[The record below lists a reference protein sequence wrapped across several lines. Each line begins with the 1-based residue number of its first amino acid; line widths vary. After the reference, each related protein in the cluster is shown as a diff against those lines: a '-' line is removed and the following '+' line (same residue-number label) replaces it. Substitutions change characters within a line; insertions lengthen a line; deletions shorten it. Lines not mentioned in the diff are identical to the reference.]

1 MAATHKIPVR
11 RTYAFVGD
19 GETELWYLQMLK
31 KNEKSLTVTIKPE
44 LPQKKNIDDQ
54 FGYVLDLSKIHDK
67 VFWIVD
73 TDVVIRETK
82 QFKGSKDKSPAAI
95 LKQKH
100 LQIQT
105 DENLRDKVVFIANTP
120 CLEYWIL
127 LHMVQSNRY
136 YDTCEK
142 VIVEIKKHEPLRDY
156 AKSQK
161 YYQQSNDIYKR
172 LKPYLSAA
180 KSNAARTGTFDPDNL
195 ETGLSEM
202 NRIFE
207 ELGI

>member
-1 MAATHKIPVR
+1 MNQRIPLR
-11 RTYAFVGD
+11 KTYAFVGD

-31 KNEKSLTVTIKPE
+31 KNENSLTVTIKPE

-82 QFKGSKDKSPAAI
+82 QFKGPKDKSPAAI
-95 LKQKH
+95 LRQKY

-105 DENLRDKVVFIANTP
+105 DESLRDKVVFVANTP

-127 LHMVQSNRY
+127 LHVVQTSRY

-142 VIVEIKKHEPLRDY
+142 VIGEIKKHEPLRDY

-161 YYQQSNDIYKR
+161 HYQQSNDIYKR
-172 LKPYLSAA
+172 LKPYLSTA
-180 KSNAARTGTFDPDNL
+180 KVNAERTGAFDPDNL
-195 ETGLSEM
+195 ERGLSEM
-202 NRIFE
+202 GKIFR

>member
-1 MAATHKIPVR
+1 MATNPRIHLRK
-11 RTYAFVGD
+11 TYAFVGD

-82 QFKGSKDKSPAAI
+82 LFKGPKDKSLAAV
-95 LKQKH
+95 LKQKY

-105 DENLRDKVVFIANTP
+105 DESLRGKVVFVANTP

-127 LHMVQSNRY
+127 LHVVQTSRY

-142 VIVEIKKHEPLRDY
+142 VIGEIKKHEPLRDY

-161 YYQQSNDIYKR
+161 YYQQANDIYKR
-172 LKPYLSAA
+172 LKPYLSTA
-180 KSNAARTGTFDPDNL
+180 KVNAERTGAFDPDNL
-195 ETGLSEM
+195 ERGLSEM
-202 NRIFE
+202 GKIFRI
-207 ELGI
+207 LGI

>member
-1 MAATHKIPVR
+1 MATNPRIHLRK
-11 RTYAFVGD
+11 TYAFVGD

-54 FGYVLDLSKIHDK
+54 FRYVLDLSKIHDK

-82 QFKGSKDKSPAAI
+82 QFKGPNDKSPAAI
-95 LKQKH
+95 LKQKY

-105 DENLRDKVVFIANTP
+105 DESLNDKVVFVANTP
-120 CLEYWIL
+120 CLEYWLL
-127 LHMVQSNRY
+127 LHVVQTSRY
-136 YDTCEK
+136 YDSCEK
-142 VIVEIKKHEPLRDY
+142 VIGEIKKHEPLRDY

-161 YYQQSNDIYKR
+161 YYQQANDIYKR
-172 LKPYLSAA
+172 LKPYLSTA
-180 KSNAARTGTFDPDNL
+180 KVNAERTGVFNPDNL

-202 NRIFE
+202 SKIFI

>member
-1 MAATHKIPVR
+1 MVTNPRILLRK
-11 RTYAFVGD
+11 TYAFVGD

-31 KNEKSLTVTIKPE
+31 TNEKSLTVTIKPE

-82 QFKGSKDKSPAAI
+82 QFNGPKDKSPAAI
-95 LKQKH
+95 LKLKY

-105 DENLRDKVVFIANTP
+105 DESLRDKVVFIANTP

-127 LHMVQSNRY
+127 LHVVQTSRY

-142 VIVEIKKHEPLRDY
+142 VIGEIKKHEPIRDY

-161 YYQQSNDIYKR
+161 YYQQANDIYKR
-172 LKPYLSAA
+172 LKPYLSTAII
-180 KSNAARTGTFDPDNL
+180 NAEKTGIFNPDNL
-195 ETGLSEM
+195 ERGLSEM
-202 NRIFE
+202 GKIFR